1 MRGHRTRLRKLGKS
15 IAAPQEMTITVE
27 YTNGDQVSGLPM
39 DAALDQDQAG
49 WVTVKHGSLVMM
61 TLPIDCWVAL

>member
-1 MRGHRTRLRKLGKS
+1 MRGHNTRLRKLGKG
-15 IAAPQEMTITVE
+15 IAAPQEMTLTID
-27 YTNGDQVSGLPM
+27 YANGDREANLPI
-39 DAALDQDQAG
+39 DAALPPGQAG